1 MKINRVALLLLL
13 LFPLSGWSQPFLQ
26 GKISDP
32 RFTEG
37 RISEPKTQHESLNA
51 LFTYASAF
59 FSDMIYGRTFVY
71 YPTHNDRKIKSRFEW
86 SAQIEPEN
94 PKKISVFDI
103 ERDEIFMTAWFRYD
117 MTPNEKKRVESRTP
131 EQLTSAAASASLFE
145 NDSPLPML
153 DVYFKVCEE
162 AVKKAAKSTIQKRKP
177 KEIHGRLILEKMPS
191 VSIRSGSYTVQ
202 ASFRIGFDRIEY
214 FDYF

>member
-1 MKINRVALLLLL
+1 MKARRFAVLFLLLS
-13 LFPLSGWSQPFLQ
+13 LSGGSQPFLQ

-86 SAQIEPEN
+86 SVQTEPEN

-103 ERDEIFMTAWFRYD
+103 ERDEVFMTAWFRYD
-117 MTPNEKKRVESRTP
+117 MSPNEKKRLESRNP
-131 EQLTSAAASASLFE
+131 GQLTSAAATASLFE
-145 NDSPLPML
+145 NESPLPML

-177 KEIHGRLILEKMPS
+177 REIHGRLVLEKVPA
-191 VSIRSGSYTVQ
+191 VSIQSGSYTMQ
-202 ASFRIGFDRIEY
+202 GAFRIEFDQIDY